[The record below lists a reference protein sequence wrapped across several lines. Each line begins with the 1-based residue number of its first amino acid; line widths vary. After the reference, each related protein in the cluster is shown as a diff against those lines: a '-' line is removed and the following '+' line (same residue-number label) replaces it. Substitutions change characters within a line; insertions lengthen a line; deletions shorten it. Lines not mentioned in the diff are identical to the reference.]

1 MNINECDGLTK
12 QCVRILR
19 FMRDHGSINPMQALN
34 QVGCMRLAARISDLR
49 KAGYQIED
57 RMITSR
63 NRYGE
68 TVHYKEYRLAV

>member
-1 MNINECDGLTK
+1 MNEYNVDGLTK

-19 FMRDHGSINPMQALN
+19 FMREHGSINPMQALN
-34 QVGCMRLAARISDLR
+34 QIGCMRLAARISDLR

-57 RMITSR
+57 KMVTSW